1 MVENVCHPKSVRRK
15 LKCMKQIVLST
26 VFDGLMQLF
35 QRVSVEKLKQEKQIN
50 MSEFSHSMF
59 VLFIV
64 FKDDRG

>member
-1 MVENVCHPKSVRRK
+1 
-15 LKCMKQIVLST
+15 
-26 VFDGLMQLF
+26 MQLF

-64 FKDDRG
+64 FKEIEAEKREKPYLIIPS

>member
-1 MVENVCHPKSVRRK
+1 
-15 LKCMKQIVLST
+15 
-26 VFDGLMQLF
+26 MQLF

-64 FKDDRG
+64 FKDDRGWKTGKAISNHTKLRENQTEGPLTRS